1 MFSDAEPLPRSGVL
15 RKGVVYRVP
24 VPPGTVRREAGLE
37 VLEIV
42 RRIEAR
48 KIRAYVERRRRAP

>member
-1 MFSDAEPLPRSGVL
+1 MFSDAEPLPRGGLL

-24 VPPGTVRREAGLE
+24 VPRGSVRCEAGPD

-48 KIRAYVERRRRAP
+48 KIREYYEKRKRAP